1 VENLQNMPVFPYKTQ
16 VQIVV
21 ASMTLHNYI
30 QRKSIQDVAFNEFD
44 RHLDFVP
51 DDILTDVVS
60 RSQTCGHQRASRMNY
75 VCDGIATCLMGQKFF
90 F

>member
-1 VENLQNMPVFPYKTQ
+1 MCFLTKQQ

-44 RHLDFVP
+44 RHPDFIP
-51 DDILTDVVS
+51 IDTLTDVVPQ
-60 RSQTCGHQRASRMNY
+60 SQTRGH
-75 VCDGIATCLMGQKFF
+75 
-90 F
+90 